1 MPDPLHGTPACERA
15 VLRRAVRTSGAQAT
29 AGPCTSTCRRGHM
42 QGTHTRTRAGG
53 QPVPVAGG
61 ARTAAPSAGGARSA
75 APSAGG
81 ARPAAPSAG
90 GSEAETRAVDD
101 LEGHVGRDDEAH
113 QEGWTRTAAAATTT
127 VTMAATAVDSTAA
140 DSMTM
145 AATTTVAAVAA
156 TEELSLRRRGTGRT
170 QQLSGAGGPTRGRL
184 AGQRPRWQAGQA
196 RISPADS
203 RGAVA
208 LMMLTARGRRCA
220 GARSR

>member
-1 MPDPLHGTPACERA
+1 MPDPLHGIPACERA

-61 ARTAAPSAGGARSA
+61 ARPAAPSAGGARSA

-90 GSEAETRAVDD
+90 GSETVTRAVDD

-140 DSMTM
+140 ESMTM
-145 AATTTVAAVAA
+145 WP
-156 TEELSLRRRGTGRT
+156 RRRPWRRWRP
-170 QQLSGAGGPTRGRL
+170 QRNSACGAGAQGALSNYRAREGQRVAGSLGRGR
-184 AGQRPRWQAGQA
+184 AGR
-196 RISPADS
+196 
-203 RGAVA
+203 
-208 LMMLTARGRRCA
+208 RGRRGFHLQIPA
-220 GARSR
+220 ERSR

>member
-1 MPDPLHGTPACERA
+1 MRACCA
-15 VLRRAVRTSGAQAT
+15 AT
-29 AGPCTSTCRRGHM
+29 RGPSDARSERRGPSDGGPMHVHM
-42 QGTHTRTRAGG
+42 QKRAHAGHAHANPCRWPTRAGG
-53 QPVPVAGG
+53 RRRA
-61 ARTAAPSAGGARSA
+61 TGGARSA

-170 QQLSGAGGPTRGRL
+170 QQLSGAGGSTRGRL

-208 LMMLTARGRRCA
+208 LMMLIARGRRCA

>member
-1 MPDPLHGTPACERA
+1 MPDPLHGIPACERA
-15 VLRRAVRTSGAQAT
+15 VLRRAVRAMRQAT

-61 ARTAAPSAGGARSA
+61 ARPA

-170 QQLSGAGGPTRGRL
+170 QQLSGAGGSTRGRL

-208 LMMLTARGRRCA
+208 LMMLIARGRRCA